1 MVATRDSIL
10 GADDLRTEVVSTQE
24 WGDVRIRT
32 MTGAERDNFD
42 ACLLKAGNGEK
53 FNDPT
58 GVRARLVMLCA
69 VDEKGERLFDE
80 SHIPELQKKAAKPL
94 GEVADAISALNG
106 MGQEEE
112 IEKNS

>member
-32 MTGAERDNFD
+32 MTGAERDQLD
-42 ACLLKAGNGEK
+42 AHLVRTKKTKE

-58 GVRARLVMLCA
+58 EFNARLVMLCA
-69 VDEKGERLFDE
+69 VDDKGERLFDE
-80 SHIPELQKKAAKPL
+80 SHISELQKKAAKPL
-94 GEVADAISALNG
+94 GEVADAILALNG
-106 MGQEEE
+106 MDEEE
-112 IEKNS
+112 VEKNS